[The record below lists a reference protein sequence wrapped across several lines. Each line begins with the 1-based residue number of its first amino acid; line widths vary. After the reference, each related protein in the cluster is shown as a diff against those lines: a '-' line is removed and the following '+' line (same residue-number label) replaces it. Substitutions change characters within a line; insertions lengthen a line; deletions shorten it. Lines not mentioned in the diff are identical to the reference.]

1 MMRAA
6 AHRPIQAFSL
16 RRAAEIALDA
26 YWRFLADDGWAIAS
40 HIALSALMA
49 MFPFFI
55 VLTSLAGFFFGSGE
69 LADEVA
75 QLLLS
80 TWPDEVARPIAREI
94 RSVLTTTHPGVL
106 TLGAAFA
113 IYFASTGVESLR
125 IGLNRAYGVV
135 ETRPWYLLRL
145 ESIGYV
151 LVAAL
156 GLLALGFLIVLGPL
170 IFHTALRYAPW
181 LETLEGTFT
190 LFRFG
195 IAGVVLAVALFVA
208 HKWLP
213 AGRRSI
219 IEILPGIVATLVL
232 WLVAGVAFGRY
243 LSQYSASY
251 VTYYAGLASAMVAL
265 VFLYWTAS
273 IFVYGGAL
281 NAAIFRPRTNDPRP
295 ADA

>member
-1 MMRAA
+1 M
-6 AHRPIQAFSL
+6 
-16 RRAAEIALDA
+16 RRAFNIALDA

-55 VLTSLAGFFFGSGE
+55 VLTSIAGFFLGSSD
-69 LADEVA
+69 LADEVVKLMFA
-75 QLLLS
+75 

-94 RSVLTTTHPGVL
+94 QNVLTTTHPGAL

-113 IYFASTGVESLR
+113 IYFASSGVESLR

-135 ETRPWYLLRL
+135 ETRYWILLQL
-145 ESIGYV
+145 ESIAYV
-151 LVAAL
+151 LVAAIA
-156 GLLALGFLIVLGPL
+156 LLALGFLVVLGPL
-170 IFHTALRYAPW
+170 LFHTALRYAPW
-181 LETLEGTFT
+181 LEPLEGTFT
-190 LFRFG
+190 FFRFA
-195 IAGVVLAVALFVA
+195 IAGTVLTIALFVA

-213 AGRRSI
+213 AGGRRI
-219 IEILPGIVATLVL
+219 IEILPGIIATLAL

-243 LSQYSASY
+243 LAEFSY
-251 VTYYAGLASAMVAL
+251 AYVSYYAGLASAMIAL

-281 NAAIFRPRTNDPRP
+281 NAAIFRPRGK
-295 ADA
+295 DAPVR